1 MTFTENASFICRL
14 LKSWILFNFAI
25 LGTLCTEESPFENV
39 KLLGLKKGQHAHGF
53 DEQYLV
59 AVYIYFIPLEKI
71 YIYIHLVVLLHAG
84 QLDVL
89 LFCIW
94 EPYYQIML
102 SRYSWNRKWD
112 FENCVVFLCSTVRP
126 DSLQR
131 YENSSFF
138 IWQCSGYCF

>member
-1 MTFTENASFICRL
+1 MGTIRFKEAAVANSALLCKTQHRESWEGDECPTES
-14 LKSWILFNFAI
+14 
-25 LGTLCTEESPFENV
+25 
-39 KLLGLKKGQHAHGF
+39 Q
-53 DEQYLV
+53 Q
-59 AVYIYFIPLEKI
+59 IPLLIRSILKRGDYSWTGVVQTVDFILWCSKKI

-84 QLDVL
+84 RLDVP

-94 EPYYQIML
+94 EPYYQIKL
-102 SRYSWNRKWD
+102 SRYIWNRKWD